1 MKIIECPRDA
11 IQGIKEFIPTDKKIE
26 YINQLLKIGFDT
38 IDFGSFVSPK
48 IIPQLKDTAK
58 VIEALNLQ
66 NTNTKLLSII
76 ANFKGAQLAKEF
88 DAIDY
93 LGFPL
98 SVSEV
103 FQKANTNKTI
113 TDAIIEVERI
123 NGLAINYRK
132 KLVVYISMA
141 FGNPYNELYD
151 VDLVVKLTEKLNELG
166 VETIALSDTTGVS
179 ISKDISLLF
188 NTLIKQYPKIE
199 FGAHFH
205 SRNDNWIDKIES
217 AYNSGCRRFDSTIN
231 GYGGC
236 PMADDKLV
244 GNISTENLYSYLK
257 SKGEKIDLNTE
268 IFKNISQN
276 FYNLIKS

>member
-11 IQGIKEFIPTDKKIE
+11 IQGIKEFIPTSKKIA

-48 IIPQLKDTAK
+48 LISQLKDTSQ
-58 VIEALNLQ
+58 VIEGLDLEK
-66 NTNTKLLSII
+66 TSTKLLSII
-76 ANFKGAQLAKEF
+76 ANLKGAQLAKEF

-103 FQKANTNKTI
+103 FQKKNTNKTI

-123 NGLAINYRK
+123 NGLAINYNK
-132 KLVVYISMA
+132 KIVVYISMA
-141 FGNPYNELYD
+141 FGNPYNEIYD
-151 VDLVVKLTEKLNELG
+151 VDLVVKLTEKLNEIG
-166 VETIALSDTTGVS
+166 VGIIALSDTTGVS

-188 NTLIKQYPKIE
+188 NTLTKQYPHIE

-205 SRNDNWIDKIES
+205 SKNDNWMEKIDA

-236 PMADDKLV
+236 PMAEDKLV

-257 SKGEKIDLNTE
+257 SQGENLRLNEDLLQLT
-268 IFKNISQN
+268 SR
-276 FYNLIKS
+276 NLDQFI